1 MFLFFY
7 IAPSIPTYINPTN
20 PVLEYIL
27 PIVSPL
33 MALTG
38 CMVSKQ
44 MLGTDTFNELKLL
57 DANVYLTE

>member
-20 PVLEYIL
+20 PVLQYVL

-44 MLGTDTFNELKLL
+44 MLGADTFNELNVL